1 MELTGAQILLESLK
15 KEGVDVLFGYPGGAV
30 IDIYDELPR
39 HPELKHVLVRHEQ
52 GAVHAADG
60 YARASGKVGCCLVTS
75 GPGAT
80 NTVTGIA
87 TAYCDS
93 IPLVVFTGQVPTQLI
108 GNDAFQEVDIVGIT
122 RPCTK
127 HNFLVKDVRNLAK
140 TIRQA
145 FYLARSGRP
154 GPVLVD
160 LPKDIMQARTEF
172 VWPED
177 IFMRSYNPTY
187 KPNLN
192 QLRRTAEELA
202 KARKPIILAGG
213 GVIMANASEVLC
225 ELAHELNIP
234 VATTLMGLGAFP
246 ANGDLW
252 LGMVG
257 MHGTYAANMSIN
269 HADLLVCV
277 GARFDDRVT
286 GRLQDF
292 ASHARIVHIDI
303 DPTSIRKNV
312 EVDVPV
318 VGDCRQAL
326 EGILEICRA
335 KMADTDW
342 SGMHADW
349 LQTVHEW
356 KANHPLAYN
365 KNGHIK
371 PQQVIETMYSITKGD
386 AIIATEVGQNQ
397 MWAAQFYTFT
407 KPRTLL
413 TSGGLGT
420 MGYGFPAAIGAQF
433 YTFTKPRTLLTSGG
447 LGTMGYGFPA
457 AIGAQFAFPD
467 KLVINV
473 AGDGSIQMNIQEL
486 ATVVQNKIPVKVVIL
501 NNGHLGM
508 VRQWQELFYNRNYSH
523 TNMEA
528 QPDFVKLAEAYG
540 AEGYRI
546 SKPEELE
553 DVLRK
558 ALTSPNPAFIDVMV
572 EREENVYPMV
582 PAGAALDEMLLV

>member
-1 MELTGAQILLESLK
+1 MECTGAQILLESMK
-15 KEGVDVLFGYPGGAV
+15 REGVDVLFGYPGGAV

-39 HPELKHVLVRHEQ
+39 HPELRHVLVRHEQ

-60 YARASGKVGCCLVTS
+60 YARASGKTGVCLVTS

-87 TAYCDS
+87 TAYSDS

-127 HNFLVKDVRNLAK
+127 HNFLVKDITKLAL

-160 LPKDIMQARTEF
+160 LPKDVMQKRAEF

-177 IFMRSYNPTY
+177 VYMRSYNPTY

-192 QLRRTAEELA
+192 QLRRSVEELA
-202 KARKPIILAGG
+202 KAERPVILAGG
-213 GVIMANASEVLC
+213 GVILSNGAEALTG
-225 ELAHELNIP
+225 LARKLNIP
-234 VATTLMGLGAFP
+234 VTCTLMGLGSFP
-246 ANGDLW
+246 ATDPLW

-257 MHGTYAANMSIN
+257 MHGTYAANLAIN
-269 HADLLVCV
+269 NCDVLMCV

-286 GRLQDF
+286 GKLAAF
-292 ASHARIVHIDI
+292 APKARIVHIDI

-312 EVDVPV
+312 EVHVPV
-318 VGDCRQAL
+318 VGDCRLAL
-326 EGILEICRA
+326 EGIAEICEA
-335 KMADTDW
+335 KLENKDW
-342 SGMHADW
+342 AGEHAAW
-349 LQTVHEW
+349 IAAVAEW
-356 KANHPLAYN
+356 KASKPLCYQC
-365 KNGHIK
+365 NGNIK
-371 PQQVIETMYSITKGD
+371 PQSVIEALYDITGGD
-386 AIIATEVGQNQ
+386 AIIATEVGQHQ
-397 MWAAQFYTFT
+397 MWVAQFYSFT

-420 MGYGFPAAIGAQF
+420 MGYGFPA
-433 YTFTKPRTLLTSGG
+433 SV
-447 LGTMGYGFPA
+447 
-457 AIGAQFAFPD
+457 GAQFAFPD
-467 KLVINV
+467 KKVIAV
-473 AGDGSIQMNIQEL
+473 AGDASLQMNIQEL
-486 ATVVQNKIPVKVVIL
+486 ATVVANRLPIKVVIL
-501 NNGHLGM
+501 NNRYLGM
-508 VRQWQELFYNRNYSH
+508 VRQWQELFYNNNYSS

-546 SKPEELE
+546 EKAEDMRAVLE
-553 DVLRK
+553 K
-558 ALTSPNPAFIDVMV
+558 ALASPNPAFIDVVV
-572 EREENVYPMV
+572 EREENVYPIV

>member
-154 GPVLVD
+154 GPGLVD

-433 YTFTKPRTLLTSGG
+433 
-447 LGTMGYGFPA
+447 
-457 AIGAQFAFPD
+457 AFPD

>member
-15 KEGVDVLFGYPGGAV
+15 KEDVDVLFGYPGGAV

-225 ELAHELNIP
+225 ELAHELDIP

-433 YTFTKPRTLLTSGG
+433 
-447 LGTMGYGFPA
+447 
-457 AIGAQFAFPD
+457 AFPD

-523 TNMEA
+523 SNMEA